1 MRIFGDNL
9 QLNVHLRSNDA
20 FKAAFMNMFA
30 FTELQKMVAEKIS
43 QKIGK
48 KIKIG
53 KYVHIADSYHIYG
66 SYYQDFQGFL
76 DTLKKRSFEER
87 TWSTSFAKPFF
98 EEGRK
103 RLEREKKQGKR

>member
-1 MRIFGDNL
+1 
-9 QLNVHLRSNDA
+9 SNDA

-30 FTELQKMVAEKIS
+30 FTELQKMVAEKIG
-43 QKIGK
+43 QATGK
-48 KIKIG
+48 EIKVG

-76 DTLKKRSFEER
+76 DTMEKRSFEER
-87 TWSTSFAKPFF
+87 TWPTSFAEPFF

-103 RLEREKKQGKR
+103 RLEREKRAKEK